1 VDIKGAMG
9 AAASAGIKA
18 GIDEMKEPELA
29 KLLSSLP
36 ADSRAKLASALAP
49 QRQAAFVFIKPHA
62 NLPKVQEL
70 VKAKFAEA
78 GITIESEGEID
89 GPTIDENKFIDQHYY
104 AIASKATMKKPAE
117 LNVPKDKFS
126 EFFKEDWDT
135 VVKEERAFNALD
147 AKAPLGLSD
156 EELLK
161 LWDATNESAGTRKKF
176 GGGFYCGMIL
186 EKDGKK
192 YYTFNAFFMQMRSK
206 FVEKGKSIHYY
217 SVNWDPAVLA
227 WKDFRGAVL
236 GPTDPASAPV
246 GALRRTLYDTWEAL
260 GLAAAPNTGDNG
272 VHASASP
279 FEGFAERT
287 NWLKT
292 TCTTDVFGKDLV
304 AAGIPEAVLKEWSV
318 DPQVDVGDGKK
329 ASLFDQLE
337 DLDLGACKEKLVELY
352 KLKSA

>member
-1 VDIKGAMG
+1 MG

-29 KLLSSLP
+29 KLVSSLP
-36 ADSRAKLASALAP
+36 ADSRAKLAAALAP

-62 NLPKVQEL
+62 NTPKVQEL
-70 VKAKFAEA
+70 VKAKFAEV
-78 GITIESEGEID
+78 GIAIESEGEID
-89 GPTIDENKFIDQHYY
+89 GPTIDENKYIDQHYY
-104 AIASKATMKKPAE
+104 AIASKATMKKAEE
-117 LNVPKDKFS
+117 LNVPTDKFS
-126 EFFKEDWDT
+126 EFFKEDWET
-135 VVKEERAFNALD
+135 VKTEKRAFNALD
-147 AKAPLGLSD
+147 IKGALGLSD

-161 LWDATNESAGTRKKF
+161 LWDATNEKDGTRKKF
-176 GGGFYCGMIL
+176 GGGFYCGMLL

-217 SVNWDPAVLA
+217 SVNWDPSALA
-227 WKDFRGAVL
+227 WQDFRGKVL
-236 GPTDPASAPV
+236 GPTNPAEAPV
-246 GALRRTLYDTWEAL
+246 GALRRTLFDTWEGL

-292 TCTTDVFGKDLV
+292 TCATDIFGKELV
-304 AAGIPEAVLKEWSV
+304 AAGIPEATLKEWSV
-318 DPQVDVGDGKK
+318 DPQVAVGDGKK

-337 DLDLGACKEKLVELY
+337 DMDLGACKAKCVELY
-352 KLKSA
+352 KLACA